1 MQKGFYNSKE
11 TFLNSKTKIIT
22 EGTSENKREKKL
34 KKETKITTI
43 TVIRLS
49 LKILS
54 NVKEQYLYSKSKPR
68 GINLWIIQ

>member
-1 MQKGFYNSKE
+1 MKKGFYNSKE

-43 TVIRLS
+43 TVIKLS
-49 LKILS
+49 LKIFS
-54 NVKEQYLYSKSKPR
+54 NVKEQYLYSRSKP
-68 GINLWIIQ
+68 QEV

>member
-1 MQKGFYNSKE
+1 MKKGFYNSKE

-22 EGTSENKREKKL
+22 EGKSENKREKKL

-43 TVIRLS
+43 TVIKLS

-54 NVKEQYLYSKSKPR
+54 NVKEQYLYSRSKPR
-68 GINLWIIQ
+68 GINLWITQ

>member
-1 MQKGFYNSKE
+1 MKKGFYNSKE

-22 EGTSENKREKKL
+22 EGISENKREKKL

-43 TVIRLS
+43 TVIKLS

-54 NVKEQYLYSKSKPR
+54 NVREQYLYSRSKPR

>member
-1 MQKGFYNSKE
+1 MKKGFYNSKE